1 MRLIP
6 RNTKVQTSLYKGI
19 TIADVILGLVGLG
32 LDALA
37 LASNL
42 PYRLLIALGI
52 ACLFIPLFIP
62 VGEERI
68 YKCALYLARHI
79 FSRKKYTEKGKD
91 AANIQ
96 SIIPY
101 ERIDGNCIVNKDGGF
116 TGVLEIKPIEFRL
129 LGANK
134 QNYLI
139 DGVLTNVLTGVGA
152 SQEAA
157 IVKLEKPL
165 DFDKHIQADLQRIV
179 ALAEANE
186 NGNLSD
192 GEYAARIDVIQDR
205 LALVDTLNTEQQ
217 VKYSCYYI
225 AVTDRNKTSLMATL
239 SVMRGTL
246 LSGSIEAKIL
256 KDTELAEFIALSK
269 KLDGTGGIAAP
280 REVAFRLT
288 SAIQDDRQLSHFVIT
303 GYPLKVP
310 NAWGEEL
317 FDLPNTKVVMK
328 LKPVEKFKA
337 LKRIDTAIMELS
349 TQAKGKASKIIDKT
363 THVETLSALLARL
376 QNDNEVLYETELIG
390 DGDWS
395 LARSEAAAQF
405 GTYFSIGDY
414 GGDLMV
420 YTDYDENI
428 DKYVTEIMPYYMA
441 VTNANRT
448 GRYKLGFALYGTQ
461 GDEINMYTDSFTEFI
476 DNDDPAYTAGTP
488 DGSINEMATGREAI
502 SVGANVTKK
511 TWKVFGKDGVASYPN
526 DPEVIGNMASFSS
539 YGYDLNGVWHP
550 TIVAPGYV
558 ISSSLNRYNYG
569 ISYSDMTNTIT
580 SMVTSEDGNT
590 SYYWGINSGTSM
602 ATPAVTGI
610 IATWLQYDPTLTP
623 DDIKDIFAHTA
634 QKPETYGNV
643 NPLQWG
649 PNGIIDAYAG
659 LAYMGAVGVNDV
671 TKAQDMVLVYPN
683 PTGGQF
689 KVFAQGEEQVELS
702 IYNMGGTKV
711 YGHTYTTTD
720 GNFDVD
726 LQGSLPA
733 GIYVLQLRGDRQN
746 YSTKLVIK

>member
-6 RNTKVQTSLYKGI
+6 RNTKVQTSFYKGI
-19 TIADVILGLVGLG
+19 TVADVILGLVGLG
-32 LDALA
+32 LVALA
-37 LASNL
+37 VASNL
-42 PYRLLIALGI
+42 PYRLFIALGI

-101 ERIDGNCIVNKDGGF
+101 DRIDGNCIVNKDGGF

-139 DGVLTNVLTGVGA
+139 DGVLTNVLTSVGA

-165 DFDKHIQADLQRIV
+165 DFDRHIQTDLQRIV

-246 LSGSIEAKIL
+246 LSGSIEARIL
-256 KDTELAEFIALSK
+256 KDAELAEFIALSK
-269 KLDGTGGIAAP
+269 KLKVSGDLTAP
-280 REVAFRLT
+280 REVSFRLT
-288 SAIQDDRQLSHFVIT
+288 SAIQDSKQLSHFVIT

-328 LKPVEKFKA
+328 LKPVEKSKA

-349 TQAKGKASKIIDKT
+349 TQAKGKASKLNPFQIISALDDENDDGTRNSFFSHLQFLEEFYRLILTGINADSLELLNKLT
-363 THVETLSALLARL
+363 IEVYERKGITPMTDLSALSPSDYPVFDDLAALIDEKLAKTGDDYNRACL
-376 QNDNEVLYETELIG
+376 KVIENYIAKFKSGGRNSNLWNGASNFETDENFVCFDFQKLLANKNGLIANAQMLLVLKYLENEVIKNRDYNLKNGTDRKIIVVV
-390 DGDWS
+390 D
-395 LARSEAAAQF
+395 EAH
-405 GTYFSIGDY
+405 
-414 GGDLMV
+414 L
-420 YTDYDENI
+420 
-428 DKYVTEIMPYYMA
+428 
-441 VTNANRT
+441 
-448 GRYKLGFALYGTQ
+448 
-461 GDEINMYTDSFTEFI
+461 FI
-476 DNDDPAYTAGTP
+476 DEKYPIALDFMYQLAKRIRKYNGMEIVITQSIKDFAGTP
-488 DGSINEMATGREAI
+488 ETARKSMAIINVSQYSLIFPLSPNDMNDLCALYEKAGQINEIEADNIVHNERGCAFLI
-502 SVGANVTKK
+502 S
-511 TWKVFGKDGVASYPN
+511 S
-526 DPEVIGNMASFSS
+526 PESRTNIR
-539 YGYDLNGVWHP
+539 
-550 TIVAPGYV
+550 IVA
-558 ISSSLNRYNYG
+558 
-569 ISYSDMTNTIT
+569 
-580 SMVTSEDGNT
+580 
-590 SYYWGINSGTSM
+590 
-602 ATPAVTGI
+602 TP
-610 IATWLQYDPTLTP
+610 YFE
-623 DDIKDIFAHTA
+623 KIF
-634 QKPETYGNV
+634 G
-643 NPLQWG
+643 
-649 PNGIIDAYAG
+649 
-659 LAYMGAVGVNDV
+659 
-671 TKAQDMVLVYPN
+671 
-683 PTGGQF
+683 
-689 KVFAQGEEQVELS
+689 
-702 IYNMGGTKV
+702 
-711 YGHTYTTTD
+711 
-720 GNFDVD
+720 
-726 LQGSLPA
+726 
-733 GIYVLQLRGDRQN
+733 
-746 YSTKLVIK
+746 

>member
-6 RNTKVQTSLYKGI
+6 RNTKVQTSFYKGV
-19 TIADVILGLVGLG
+19 TVADVILGLVGLG
-32 LDALA
+32 LAALA
-37 LASNL
+37 VASNL
-42 PYRLLIALGI
+42 PYRLFIALGI

-96 SIIPY
+96 SIVPY

-139 DGVLTNVLTGVGA
+139 DGVLTNVLTSVGA

-165 DFDKHIQADLQRIV
+165 DFDRHIQADLQRIV

-246 LSGSIEAKIL
+246 LSGSIEARIL
-256 KDTELAEFIALSK
+256 KDAELAEFIVLSK
-269 KLDGTGGIAAP
+269 KLKVSDGIAVP
-280 REVAFRLT
+280 REVSFRLT
-288 SAIQDDRQLSHFVIT
+288 SAIQDGKQLSHFVIT

-328 LKPVEKFKA
+328 LKPVEKSKA

-376 QNDNEVLYETELIG
+376 QNDNEVLFDTTFIIT
-390 DGDWS
+390 
-395 LARSEAAAQF
+395 A
-405 GTYFSIGDY
+405 
-414 GGDLMV
+414 
-420 YTDYDENI
+420 YDEKGKTDNKRLVKRKI
-428 DKYVTEIMPYYMA
+428 RE
-441 VTNANRT
+441 
-448 GRYKLGFALYGTQ
+448 LGFSA
-461 GDEINMYTDSFTEFI
+461 
-476 DNDDPAYTAGTP
+476 
-488 DGSINEMATGREAI
+488 NEMFGRQADAYLTSEFAAYDAVKI
-502 SVGANVTKK
+502 SRG
-511 TWKVFGKDGVASYPN
+511 
-526 DPEVIGNMASFSS
+526 IQ
-539 YGYDLNGVWHP
+539 
-550 TIVAPGYV
+550 
-558 ISSSLNRYNYG
+558 SSSIAACFPFVSNAVDDADG
-569 ISYSDMTNTIT
+569 I
-580 SMVTSEDGNT
+580 
-590 SYYWGINSGTSM
+590 
-602 ATPAVTGI
+602 
-610 IATWLQYDPTLTP
+610 LL
-623 DDIKDIFAHTA
+623 
-634 QKPETYGNV
+634 
-643 NPLQWG
+643 
-649 PNGIIDAYAG
+649 
-659 LAYMGAVGVNDV
+659 
-671 TKAQDMVLVYPN
+671 
-683 PTGGQF
+683 
-689 KVFAQGEEQVELS
+689 GE
-702 IYNMGGTKV
+702 NK
-711 YGHTYTTTD
+711 
-720 GNFDVD
+720 
-726 LQGSLPA
+726 LPA
-733 GIYVLQLRGDRQN
+733 FVDFFKRDSEYVNSNMIIIGKSGSGKSR
-746 YSTKLVIK
+746 T